1 MSIDNLIETL
11 NLPKELLDKTSAFL
25 GQLLGPS
32 VDEAGQLIADKI
44 RFHRFRN
51 QVKIL
56 LRSEEIL
63 DQAGLKARSI
73 SLQTLVPL
81 IEKASLEED
90 PSLQEIWAR
99 LLSKAATSDTRSGLH
114 RLCVHIVASISPA
127 EALVLQKVFEIYT
140 ERRPELMD
148 KMREWNPKRPEIYA
162 SSIFFRPDDLFR
174 QLGVPKYDNDL
185 LLDNLLRLN
194 MLRWEVSEIE
204 DGQNVDP
211 RYVHL
216 TELGLNVLKECL
228 SKLSD

>member
-1 MSIDNLIETL
+1 MTIDKLIETL

-32 VDEAGQLIADKI
+32 VDESGQLIADKI
-44 RFHRFRN
+44 RFRRFRN

-63 DQAGLKARSI
+63 DQAGLKTREI

-99 LLSKAATSDTRSGLH
+99 LLSKAATSEARSGLH
-114 RLCVHIVASISPA
+114 RLCVHIVASISPP
-127 EALVLQKVFEIYT
+127 EALVLQKVFETYT
-140 ERRPELMD
+140 ERHPELMD
-148 KMREWNPKRPEIYA
+148 KIRKLNLKRPDIYA
-162 SSIFFRPDDLFR
+162 HSIFFRPDDLFR
-174 QLGVPKYDNDL
+174 QLGAPKHDNDL
-185 LLDNLLRLN
+185 LLDNLIRLN
-194 MLRWEVSEIE
+194 MLCWELPEIE

-211 RYVHL
+211 RFVHL
-216 TELGLNVLKECL
+216 TELGLNVLKECFGKP
-228 SKLSD
+228 SP